1 MPGLARGFL
10 ATVWMLLT
18 MLIAWLTPAQAEG
31 ASAQA
36 VDTAAAAAGATAIRP
51 SELKL
56 GKEIGTGSYGVVY
69 VDRCCSWEGG
79 HTHSLTRLHPVLCC
93 VCAACPCG

>member
-1 MPGLARGFL
+1 MPGLAHGFL
-10 ATVWMLLT
+10 ARRVDAANDADCVVIT
-18 MLIAWLTPAQAEG
+18 AQAEG

-69 VDRCCSWEGG
+69 VGRCCSWEGG